1 MPIFINTRE
10 ESCESRI
17 TQAFLPSRLQQSL
30 TRFLSDPNTSKI
42 CMDSKYENL
51 QDSGNSMGA
60 ASACWKEDSAF
71 IVSTSAP
78 INQLVYEKMLSKLG
92 DIRLKWAI
100 ISKAIH
106 NENAG
111 QIMIANQDNMI
122 GLSAISY
129 RDNHPH
135 DRSRNCIHTGEE
147 SIIHDIRESELA
159 LQENN
164 NITVNEVKE
173 GSFFRTGSMQVI
185 NDLHPI
191 LFLDQFQA
199 EACDNRDA
207 FRKRNYRYPDVI
219 HSFQSNKSFT
229 EKTSFQRTIYIF
241 YAAIA
246 DRLNN
251 MHGAFL
257 QCLKSVEH
265 SRKQVALFLE
275 CKCLRYGDVILLL
288 SRTTMRRVKFLY
300 EKPPT
305 TLSV

>member
-1 MPIFINTRE
+1 MPIFINTRQ

-17 TQAFLPSRLQQSL
+17 NQAFLPNRLQQSL
-30 TRFLSDPNTSKI
+30 TRFLSDPNASKI

-51 QDSGNSMGA
+51 QVPDNSL
-60 ASACWKEDSAF
+60 SANTGSRMEDSVF
-71 IVSTSAP
+71 TVSTSVP
-78 INQLVYEKMLSKLG
+78 INRLVYRKMLRSLN
-92 DIRLKWAI
+92 DIRRKWAI
-100 ISKAIH
+100 ISKASHI
-106 NENAG
+106 ENVG
-111 QIMIANQDNMI
+111 QIMIATQNNLI
-122 GLSAISY
+122 GLSAISN

-135 DRSRNCIHTGEE
+135 DRSRNGVHVGDE
-147 SIIHDIRESELA
+147 SIIHDIREPELA
-159 LQENN
+159 LQEIN

-173 GSFFRTGSMQVI
+173 GSFLRTGSMQVI

-191 LFLDQFQA
+191 QSLDQTQA
-199 EACDNRDA
+199 ETCDHRDV

-219 HSFQSNKSFT
+219 HSLQLNKIFT
-229 EKTSFQRTIYIF
+229 EKTPFQRTLYIF
-241 YAAIA
+241 YAALA

-251 MHGAFL
+251 MHRAFL
-257 QCLKSVEH
+257 QCLQSVAH

-275 CKCLRYGDVILLL
+275 YKCLRYGDVILLL

>member
-30 TRFLSDPNTSKI
+30 TRFLSDPNASKI
-42 CMDSKYENL
+42 CMDSNYVNL
-51 QDSGNSMGA
+51 QVPDNSMGA
-60 ASACWKEDSAF
+60 ASGSQKEDSAF
-71 IVSTSAP
+71 TVTTSAP
-78 INQLVYEKMLSKLG
+78 INQLVYKKMLRKLG

-100 ISKAIH
+100 ISKAFH
-106 NENAG
+106 NEIAG
-111 QIMIANQDNMI
+111 RFMIATQDNLI

-129 RDNHPH
+129 RDYHPH
-135 DRSRNCIHTGEE
+135 NRSRNGIHNGEE
-147 SIIHDIRESELA
+147 SIIHDIREPELA
-159 LQENN
+159 LQQIN
-164 NITVNEVKE
+164 NITVSEVKD
-173 GSFFRTGSMQVI
+173 GSFLRTGSMQI
-185 NDLHPI
+185 IKDLHPI
-191 LFLDQFQA
+191 QSLDQFQT

-219 HSFQSNKSFT
+219 HSLQLNKSFT
-229 EKTSFQRTIYIF
+229 EKIPFQRTLYIF
-241 YAAIA
+241 YAALA

-251 MHGAFL
+251 MHRAFL
-257 QCLKSVEH
+257 QCLQSVVH

-275 CKCLRYGDVILLL
+275 YKCLRYGDVILLL